1 MARPAPFQSWDS
13 IGGYSRTALWEMS
26 APHPWV
32 TVAVTWEAWIASG
45 TSTPLHAVL
54 VSGAWSRVVGALRV
68 AGLASHSAT
77 DSLLGHTARHL
88 ERLGFT
94 PESVRV
100 VLAQPEAV
108 VALARR

>member
-1 MARPAPFQSWDS
+1 M
-13 IGGYSRTALWEMS
+13 GGYSRAALREMS
-26 APHPWV
+26 SPHPWV

-45 TSTPLHAVL
+45 TTTPLHAAL
-54 VSGAWSRVVGALRV
+54 ISGAWSRVVGALRV

-88 ERLGFT
+88 ERMGFT
-94 PESVRV
+94 VEAARV
-100 VLAQPEAV
+100 MIAQPAAV